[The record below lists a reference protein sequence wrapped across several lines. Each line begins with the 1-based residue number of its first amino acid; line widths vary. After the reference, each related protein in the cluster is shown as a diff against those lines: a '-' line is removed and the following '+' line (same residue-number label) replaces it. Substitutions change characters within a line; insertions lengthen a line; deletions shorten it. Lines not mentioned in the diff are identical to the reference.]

1 MENTFSQ
8 LAGAGLPSPALD
20 VDLLRDMAV
29 FVAVANAKSFSRAAA
44 ALGMP
49 VSSVSRRV
57 SELEGRLGVPLFTRT
72 TRQVQLTEAGA
83 EYFERCRS
91 ILDAAEIA
99 HEDLRGHAGEPR
111 GHLRVSV
118 TPDFAMVF
126 LTPLFAEFARRYP
139 DISFDFDLS
148 PRWVDLVG
156 EGFDVAIRIGTLPET
171 STLTVRKLV
180 SVETSVYA
188 SDAYLAHAGEPREPA
203 DLEEHDCI
211 RILRPHDTLAVWSL
225 TRGGDEVA
233 VTVKGRFAT
242 NSPRL
247 MLRLAV
253 LGMGVAV
260 VDDDM
265 ARPELESGALRRLL
279 PEWRVPPVPIYAI
292 TPSRRLPAKTRLFI
306 DCLVAHLDVRRRSSA

>member
-1 MENTFSQ
+1 MENTFSH

-29 FVAVANAKSFSRAAA
+29 FVAVARAKSFSRAAP

-99 HEDLRGHAGEPR
+99 HEGLRGHADKPR

-156 EGFDVAIRIGTLPET
+156 EGFDVAIRIGALPET

-188 SDAYLAHAGEPREPA
+188 ADAYLARAGEPREPA

-211 RILRPHDTLAVWSL
+211 RILRPHDTKAVWRL
-225 TRGGDEVA
+225 TRGSDELA

-242 NSPRL
+242 NNPRL

-260 VDDDM
+260 VDDFM
-265 ARPELESGALRRLL
+265 ARTDLESGALRRLL

-292 TPSRRLPAKTRLFI
+292 TPSRRLPAKTRLFL
-306 DCLVAHLDVRRRSSA
+306 DCLVAHLDVHRHGSA